1 MEIRENAL
9 YNSDNIALL
18 KIMVDSGTKVNH
30 LHVDPPY
37 GTGSSDFRYSDNGN
51 FEKWE
56 SQMVDTFVLA
66 AQILQDDGVCVVY
79 IDDKNYA
86 YLKVILDRIFGR
98 ANYIGTFIWK
108 KSHTV
113 KNDSKTIS
121 VQHEHI
127 LFYAKDI
134 KKVVLNRADVSAE
147 YIKSAYRHKDEN
159 GLYRTVPLHK
169 KKNEKKF
176 KVTSPFGVE
185 WELGWNY
192 NEEGMVRLER
202 EKMIHWGTKSTA
214 MPSKKVY
221 LKPVMTQTFGTILN
235 PDDVGYTGD
244 GGKDLTKLGFE
255 NMAFLYAKP
264 VKLCKFIIGVFI
276 KPGDVVMD
284 FFAGSGTTGH
294 ALMELNKEKNLNAKF
309 VLVTNNENGICE
321 NVTKPRLQRSIE
333 LYNFDESFV
342 FEEI

>member
-1 MEIRENAL
+1 MQFTDNTL
-9 YNSDNIALL
+9 YNSDNITLL
-18 KIMVDSGTKVNH
+18 KIMVESGTKVNH

-37 GTGSSDFRYSDNGN
+37 GTGSSDFRYTDNGN
-51 FEKWE
+51 FDKWE
-56 SQMVDTFVLA
+56 QQMVETFSLA
-66 AQILQDDGVCVVY
+66 AQILEDDGVCVVY

-86 YLKVILDRIFGR
+86 YLKIILDRIFGR
-98 ANYIGTFIWK
+98 TNYIGTFIWK

-121 VQHEHI
+121 VQHEHV

-134 KKVVLNRADVSAE
+134 KKVILNRADVSKE
-147 YIKSAYRHKDEN
+147 YIKTAYRHKDEN

-169 KKNEKKF
+169 KKNENTF
-176 KVTSPFGVE
+176 KVMSPFGVE

-192 NEEGMVRLER
+192 NEAGMKKLEQDNL
-202 EKMIHWGTKSTA
+202 IHWGNKPTA

-221 LKPVMTQTFGTILN
+221 LKPVMSKTFGTILN
-235 PDDVGYTGD
+235 PEDVGYTGD
-244 GGKDLTKLGFE
+244 GGKDLKKLGFDS
-255 NMAFLYAKP
+255 MTFLYAKP
-264 VKLCKFIIGVFI
+264 VKLCKFIIGIFI

-309 VLVTNNENGICE
+309 VLVTNNENEICE
-321 NVTKPRLQRSIE
+321 TVTKPRLERCIE
-333 LYNFDESFV
+333 ANNFNECFV
-342 FEEI
+342 FEEM